1 MEPNPYQA
9 PRATDRAPVATGSQ
23 RSRSWFELLLA
34 GCCLCIALGISGML
48 ATFIA
53 SDLMDFDGAAL
64 WLFSVIVAFSLMA
77 AGLFSRSNRVVW
89 AGFLLFMLPTLALIA
104 YAPTR

>member
-1 MEPNPYQA
+1 MKPNPYQA
-9 PRATDRAPVATGSQ
+9 PQTADRAPVATRSQ

-34 GCCLCIALGISGML
+34 GCCLCIALGVGLML
-48 ATFIA
+48 AAYI
-53 SDLMDFDGAAL
+53 SDLVDFDGAAL